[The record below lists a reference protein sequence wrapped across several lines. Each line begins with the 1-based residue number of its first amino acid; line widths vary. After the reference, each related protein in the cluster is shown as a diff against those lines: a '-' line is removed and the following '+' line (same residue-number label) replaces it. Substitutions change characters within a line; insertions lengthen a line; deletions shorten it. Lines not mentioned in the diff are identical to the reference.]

1 MYCIHGLEQDRERR
15 RFLLHQRRHCSR
27 HHSVVHVQ
35 FMQRRVFRGELPDR
49 KHMYCFYELQ
59 QGRKRRRFLLHQRRH
74 CWWHHRVV
82 HVLMQRGIR
91 W

>member
-1 MYCIHGLEQDRERR
+1 MYRIHGLEQDRERR
-15 RFLLHQRRHCSR
+15 KLLLHQRRYCWWHYWGLR
-27 HHSVVHVQ
+27 VQ

-74 CWWHHRVV
+74 CWWYHRVV
-82 HVLMQRGIR
+82 HVLVRRGIR